1 MKKNFLFT
9 VIILTAYSNFML
21 PQTETTQNPF
31 FMEWTTPFQTPPFD
45 LIKDEHFLPALTE
58 GISQKRAEID
68 AIINNPDTPT
78 FQNTIAAMEKSGKLL
93 SKVNRVFSNLNSAN
107 SNPQLQKVAEQI
119 TPELSKLN
127 NDIYLNETLFNRI
140 KTIYDN
146 KETLNLNKE
155 ELRVLENY
163 YLDFVRSGIALNNED
178 KLKLKEINNELSI
191 LQLKFGENLR
201 KETNAIVLVI
211 EKPDD
216 LAGLPDA
223 VIQGA
228 KELAEQNG
236 LEGKWAFNLQRPSF
250 TPFLQYSERRDLR
263 EILYKAYL
271 NRGNNN
277 NENDNKEILSKIASL
292 RVKKAHLLGYK
303 TYADF
308 KLERNMAKNAE
319 NVLKFLNELW
329 TPSLAQAKIE
339 AADMQNLIKSEG
351 KDYKLEGW
359 DWWYYAEKVKK
370 EKYALDEEMLRPYFK
385 MENVRQGAFDVATK
399 LWGIQFIKLN
409 NISVY
414 EPDVEVYEV
423 READGTHIGLLY
435 TDYYPRSGKR
445 AGAWAS
451 SYRSQSN
458 MDGEYKNP
466 LVINVGNFSKPTESK
481 PALLSFDEVNTLFHE
496 FGHGLNSLFSKST
509 YPGAKRSPVDFVE
522 LPSQIMENWA
532 AHPEVLKMYAKHFET
547 GEVIPDEL
555 IEKIQNSQY
564 FNKGFETAEYLAASF
579 LDMDWHTL
587 ATPELKEA
595 LAFEE
600 KILTNIG
607 LIPEIAARYQ
617 STNFNHIFGGDGYS
631 AGYYGYYWAAV
642 LDADAFEAFLETDL
656 FDKKTAELFRTHILE
671 RSGSEDPM
679 DLYIKFR
686 GREPE
691 VDALLKRFGFDRSK
705 DVIGSN

>member
-1 MKKNFLFT
+1 
-9 VIILTAYSNFML
+9 
-21 PQTETTQNPF
+21 
-31 FMEWTTPFQTPPFD
+31 
-45 LIKDEHFLPALTE
+45 
-58 GISQKRAEID
+58 
-68 AIINNPDTPT
+68 
-78 FQNTIAAMEKSGKLL
+78 
-93 SKVNRVFSNLNSAN
+93 
-107 SNPQLQKVAEQI
+107 
-119 TPELSKLN
+119 
-127 NDIYLNETLFNRI
+127 
-140 KTIYDN
+140 
-146 KETLNLNKE
+146 
-155 ELRVLENY
+155 
-163 YLDFVRSGIALNNED
+163 
-178 KLKLKEINNELSI
+178 
-191 LQLKFGENLR
+191 
-201 KETNAIVLVI
+201 
-211 EKPDD
+211 
-216 LAGLPDA
+216 
-223 VIQGA
+223 
-228 KELAEQNG
+228 
-236 LEGKWAFNLQRPSF
+236 
-250 TPFLQYSERRDLR
+250 
-263 EILYKAYL
+263 L

-277 NENDNKEILSKIASL
+277 NESDNKEILSKIASL
-292 RVKKAHLLGYK
+292 RVKKANLLGYN

-308 KLERNMAKNAE
+308 KLERNMAKNSE
-319 NVLKFLNELW
+319 NVLKFLNDLW

-370 EKYALDEEMLRPYFK
+370 EKYALDEEMIRPYFK
-385 MENVRQGAFDVATK
+385 MESVRQGAFDIATK

-409 NISVY
+409 NVSVY
-414 EPDVEVYEV
+414 QPDVEIYEV
-423 READGTHIGLLY
+423 KEADGTHIGLLY

-458 MDGEYKNP
+458 MDGEFITP
-466 LVINVGNFSKPTESK
+466 LVINVGNFSKPTEGK

-496 FGHGLNSLFSKST
+496 FGHGLNSLFGKST
-509 YPGAKRSPVDFVE
+509 YPGARRSPVDFVE

-532 AHPEVLKMYAKHFET
+532 SHPEVLKTYAKHYET
-547 GEVIPDEL
+547 GELIPDEL
-555 IEKIQNSQY
+555 IEKIQKSQY

-587 ATPELKEA
+587 SSPDILDA

-600 KILTNIG
+600 KSLNKIG

-656 FDKKTAELFRTHILE
+656 FDQKTAGLFRTHILE

-686 GREPE
+686 GREPN
-691 VDALLKRFGFDRSK
+691 VDALLKRFGFAKSK
-705 DVIGSN
+705 DMIGLK

>member
-1 MKKNFLFT
+1 MKTYILFFVFLFT
-9 VIILTAYSNFML
+9 TTYNMHA
-21 PQTETTQNPF
+21 QTLDKDNPF
-31 FMEWTTPFQTPPFD
+31 FTEWNTPFQTPPFY
-45 LIKDEHFLPALTE
+45 LIMDEHYLPAFQE
-58 GISQKRAEID
+58 GIKQKRNEID
-68 AIINNPDTPT
+68 FIIYNREAPT
-78 FQNTIAAMEKSGKLL
+78 FQNTIEAMEKSGKLL
-93 SKVNRVFSNLNSAN
+93 LKVSRVFSNINSAN
-107 SNPQLQKVAEQI
+107 SNPALQRVAEQI
-119 TPELSKLN
+119 TPEMSKLRD
-127 NDIYLNETLFNRI
+127 DIYLNETLFNKI
-140 KTIYDN
+140 KTIYDGKDN
-146 KETLNLNKE
+146 LNLDKE
-155 ELRVLENY
+155 QLKVLDNY
-163 YLDFVRSGIALNNED
+163 YTDFIRSGIALDEKD
-178 KLKLKEINNELSI
+178 KARLKEINNELSM
-191 LQLKFGENLR
+191 LQLKFGDNLR
-201 KETNAIVLVI
+201 KETNTIGLVI
-211 EKPDD
+211 ENQDD
-216 LAGLPDA
+216 FVGLPDA

-236 LEGKWAFNLQRPSF
+236 MKGKWAFNLQRPSF
-250 TPFLQYSERRDLR
+250 TPFLQYSERREMR

-277 NENDNKEILSKIASL
+277 NENDNKEILLKIASL
-292 RVKKAHLLGYK
+292 RVEKANLLGYK

-308 KLERNMAKNAE
+308 KLEKNMAKNAD
-319 NVLKFLNELW
+319 NVLKFLNDLW
-329 TPSLAQAKIE
+329 TPAIAQAKIE
-339 AADMQNLIKSEG
+339 ADDIQRLIKQEG
-351 KDYKLEGW
+351 EDYKLGGW
-359 DWWYYAEKVKK
+359 DWWYFAEKVRK

-414 EPDVEVYEV
+414 QPDVEVYEV

-435 TDYYPRSGKR
+435 TDYYPRDGKR

-458 MDGEYKNP
+458 MDGEYINP
-466 LVINVGNFSKPTESK
+466 LVINVGNFSKPTVGK

-532 AHPEVLKMYAKHFET
+532 AHPDVLKMYAKHFET

-587 ATPELKEA
+587 TDPNLLDAFTFEKES
-595 LAFEE
+595 LN
-600 KILTNIG
+600 KIG
-607 LIPEIAARYQ
+607 LIDEIASRYQ
-617 STNFNHIFGGDGYS
+617 STNFNHIFGDDGYS

-642 LDADAFEAFLETDL
+642 LDADAFDAFIETDL
-656 FDKKTAELFRTHILE
+656 FDKKNAELFRTHILE
-671 RSGSEDPM
+671 KSGSEDPM

-705 DVIGSN
+705 DFIGLN